1 MKQFAQK
8 ITSENLSP
16 PPLAGEDFV
25 VSSVERLRWGVIH
38 FCSPPPL
45 PCGVTEY
52 TPQGKPSSIKGEG
65 GL

>member
-38 FCSPPPL
+38 FCSPPPI
-45 PCGVTEY
+45 
-52 TPQGKPSSIKGEG
+52 PSSIKREG